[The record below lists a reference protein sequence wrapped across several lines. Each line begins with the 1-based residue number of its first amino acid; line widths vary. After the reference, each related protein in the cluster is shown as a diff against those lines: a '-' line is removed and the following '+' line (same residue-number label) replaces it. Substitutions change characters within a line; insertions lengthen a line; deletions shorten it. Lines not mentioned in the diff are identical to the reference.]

1 MLRWAPL
8 TPHVFVMLSLLAGC
22 SDSDNS
28 SPASQDTVDSL
39 PSVAELVTLRPLS
52 VSEDL
57 RIVDDLDRE
66 VLLRGFNSTR
76 LVNTGRA
83 TQTISQRSQ

>member
-8 TPHVFVMLSLLAGC
+8 APHVFVMLSLLAGC
-22 SDSDNS
+22 SDSANS
-28 SPASQDTVDSL
+28 SPASQDTVD
-39 PSVAELVTLRPLS
+39 SVAELVTLRPLS

-66 VLLRGFNSTR
+66 VLL
-76 LVNTGRA
+76 
-83 TQTISQRSQ
+83 